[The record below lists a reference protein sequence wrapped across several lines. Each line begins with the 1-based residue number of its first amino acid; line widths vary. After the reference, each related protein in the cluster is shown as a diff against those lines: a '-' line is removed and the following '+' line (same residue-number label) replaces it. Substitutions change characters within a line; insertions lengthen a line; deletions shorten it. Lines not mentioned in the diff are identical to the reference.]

1 MLTQIP
7 EIDRGDAA
15 GAGRTGALAV
25 GGERWMANDERG
37 WDDEGGG
44 PVNVEFG
51 RLALDRRERPTQK
64 IATPL

>member
-1 MLTQIP
+1 
-7 EIDRGDAA
+7 
-15 GAGRTGALAV
+15 
-25 GGERWMANDERG
+25 MANDEPG